1 MEGERGGKD
10 CCVESKLDQHYVA
23 GGKRPMAVL
32 LLMMVVLEMGV
43 DQREGEADGA
53 EQWRSKK
60 ELQR

>member
-1 MEGERGGKD
+1 
-10 CCVESKLDQHYVA
+10 LDQHYVA